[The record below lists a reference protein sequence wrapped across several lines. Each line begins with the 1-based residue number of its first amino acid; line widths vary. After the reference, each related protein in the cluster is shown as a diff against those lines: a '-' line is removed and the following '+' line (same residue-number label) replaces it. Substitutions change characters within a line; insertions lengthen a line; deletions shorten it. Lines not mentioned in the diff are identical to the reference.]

1 MEKLWWMVEKKKKKK
16 KGKRSSREIQVL
28 LYAVGKARKRR
39 IEKAVGPAKCE
50 TKADLDF
57 GGGTFCY

>member
-28 LYAVGKARKRR
+28 LYCGGEGPK
-39 IEKAVGPAKCE
+39 EK
-50 TKADLDF
+50 D
-57 GGGTFCY
+57 